1 MEVQPFSLSEQK
13 VNESFCNIRVNGRC
27 SLMFVKSLWAFKLY
41 KESKA
46 VYYTDIDKNNF
57 YSKTLN

>member
-1 MEVQPFSLSEQK
+1 MELQPFSLSEEK

-57 YSKTLN
+57 L